1 MSNPKK
7 KIAVVE
13 DDPFLSKAFLLKLGN
28 AGFDTFPVR
37 DGEEAVGVIQKE
49 KPDLILLDLM
59 LPHKSGFEILT
70 DLKKDEK
77 LKDIPVLILTNLGQE
92 EEKQRGLNMGA
103 NEYLVKTDI
112 KLEEVV
118 EKINRYLKQEV
129 L

>member
-28 AGFDTFPVR
+28 SGFETFPVR
-37 DGEEAVGVIQKE
+37 DGEEAVDVIQKE

-59 LPHKSGFEILT
+59 LPHKSGFEILA
-70 DLKKDEK
+70 DLKKDAK

-92 EEKQRGLNMGA
+92 EEKQRGLIMGA
-103 NEYLVKTDI
+103 KEYLVKTDI

-118 EKINRYLKQEV
+118 EKINGYLKQEV